1 MASLKFNKSNDLFRR
16 LCKKKI
22 FSRKAAKAQR
32 IELKKSILFAFS
44 AALLNSM
51 LLPKVRNIRQAI
63 GSIDLLEIRNIHE
76 LYLFSIKGFFRQD

>member
-1 MASLKFNKSNDLFRR
+1 MTYLGGCVKRR
-16 LCKKKI
+16 
-22 FSRKAAKAQR
+22 FSHAKPRR

-51 LLPKVRNIRQAI
+51 LLPKGRNIRQAI